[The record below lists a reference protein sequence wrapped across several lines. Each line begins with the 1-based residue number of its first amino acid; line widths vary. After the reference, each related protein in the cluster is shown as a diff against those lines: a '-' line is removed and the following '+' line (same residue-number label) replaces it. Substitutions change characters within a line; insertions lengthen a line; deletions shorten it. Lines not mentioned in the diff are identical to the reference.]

1 MRAALPD
8 LSELVRLTT
17 EPVCVLMV
25 CMGNICRS
33 PTAEGVLRKMALD
46 AGLAQ
51 RCKVD
56 SAGTHGHHIGQPPDA
71 RARRHASARGYDIS
85 AHRARALT
93 TRDFEHFDLVL
104 VMDGANEVAARA
116 LCPAPRRSRIHRLT
130 DFCTIHTCREVPDP
144 YYGGDAGF
152 ERVLDL
158 AEDASRS
165 VLSRLRLT

>member
-116 LCPAPRRSRIHRLT
+116 LCPAPRR
-130 DFCTIHTCREVPDP
+130 
-144 YYGGDAGF
+144 
-152 ERVLDL
+152 
-158 AEDASRS
+158 
-165 VLSRLRLT
+165 